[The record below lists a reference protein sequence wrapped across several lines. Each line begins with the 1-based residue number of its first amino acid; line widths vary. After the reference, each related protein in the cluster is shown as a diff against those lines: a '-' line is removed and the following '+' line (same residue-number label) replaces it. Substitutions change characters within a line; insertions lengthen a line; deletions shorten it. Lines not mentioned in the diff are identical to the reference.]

1 MKLKHPS
8 NSASQSLT
16 SSDTRLLVRESLR
29 ISADLAS
36 AAPPSPPAAAKAA
49 QERPLVPDS
58 SFVGLVKDQF
68 LDSSLRLI
76 CCEEVDG
83 RRWQYLAENSYNDG
97 IKSSSAKQSKKNS
110 IRAVSLQTP
119 QAPIEELMTFIR
131 SYVVPEGFP
140 DSVTPSYVPYMTWR
154 ALKHFFGGAMGVFT
168 TQTLLSSLG
177 VSRNT
182 TSGAVA
188 INWIL
193 KDGAGRV
200 GKMLFARQGKKF
212 DYDLK
217 QLRFAGDLLMELGAG
232 VELATAAVP
241 HLFLPLACAA
251 NVAKNVSAVTS
262 TSTRTPIYKAF
273 AKGENIGD
281 VTAKGECVGNIAD
294 LLGTGLSIV
303 ISKRNPSLFTT
314 FALLSCGYLMSS
326 YKEVKS
332 VVLHTLNRARFT
344 VAVESFLSTGPRF
357 KDAFQDPNSY
367 LTLEP
372 IFEKERYI
380 VTCNPSK
387 GKIYALF
394 KDQAKSDDILKAAFH
409 AHVLLHIICSSNQN
423 SPTSRTQEHDLSVVS
438 PTLGD
443 LQSHIAESY
452 KMVSALYEP
461 FKNKTKE
468 QGWVMSE
475 SLLNPGRA
483 RLCFRNEIGV
493 VVLGLWIPAVGWS
506 SAAREAAL
514 RLSLRAIT
522 GPNGSVPTF
531 DEFALR
537 EIYDGLSDDL
547 RVRVGQHF
555 WDLDSRYL
563 DGLTDGKKE
572 VEHCKFL
579 VGVYYKHGYGLGFMF
594 AAYLDVVCTAKQ
606 NIANW
611 IPVFILVPGAEVTQA
626 MVTQHIHTAL
636 VKVRLYRVTRGTLG
650 GRYIVRE
657 LLFVVSDVGVPQ
669 VFAGG
674 WSPASLTFLSNT
686 CGTPTSLTA
695 KKI

>member
-29 ISADLAS
+29 ISANLAS
-36 AAPPSPPAAAKAA
+36 APPPSPVSAAVTALDRA
-49 QERPLVPDS
+49 LVQDS
-58 SFVGLVKDQF
+58 SFGGLANDQF
-68 LDSSLRLI
+68 LGSSLRLI
-76 CCEEVDG
+76 CCEEIDG
-83 RRWQYLAENSYNDG
+83 RRWQYFAENNYNNG
-97 IKSSSAKQSKKNS
+97 FRSSGSKQLKKNS

-119 QAPIEELMTFIR
+119 QAPVEELMSFIR

-177 VSRNT
+177 VSKNT
-182 TSGAVA
+182 ASGAVA

-251 NVAKNVSAVTS
+251 NVVKNVAAVTS

-294 LLGTGLSIV
+294 LLGTGLSIM
-303 ISKRNPSLFTT
+303 ISKKNPSLFTT
-314 FALLSCGYLMSS
+314 FALLSCGYVMSS
-326 YKEVKS
+326 YKEVRS
-332 VVLHTLNRARFT
+332 VVLRTLNRARFT
-344 VAVESFLSTGPRF
+344 VAVESFLITGQVPSLQEGNLKEHIFCLPWKNHRPIVLGPRF

-372 IFEKERYI
+372 IFEKERYV
-380 VTCNPSK
+380 VTYNPSK
-387 GKIYALF
+387 GRIYALF
-394 KDQAKSDDILKAAFH
+394 RDQAKSDDILKATFH

-423 SPTSRTQEHDLSVVS
+423 SHNSRKQEHDLSAVL

-452 KMVSALYEP
+452 KMVSALYGP
-461 FKNKTKE
+461 FKNKAKE

-483 RLCFRNEIGV
+483 RLCELV
-493 VVLGLWIPAVGWS
+493 V
-506 SAAREAAL
+506 
-514 RLSLRAIT
+514 
-522 GPNGSVPTF
+522 
-531 DEFALR
+531 
-537 EIYDGLSDDL
+537 
-547 RVRVGQHF
+547 
-555 WDLDSRYL
+555 
-563 DGLTDGKKE
+563 
-572 VEHCKFL
+572 
-579 VGVYYKHGYGLGFMF
+579 
-594 AAYLDVVCTAKQ
+594 
-606 NIANW
+606 
-611 IPVFILVPGAEVTQA
+611 
-626 MVTQHIHTAL
+626 
-636 VKVRLYRVTRGTLG
+636 
-650 GRYIVRE
+650 
-657 LLFVVSDVGVPQ
+657 
-669 VFAGG
+669 
-674 WSPASLTFLSNT
+674 
-686 CGTPTSLTA
+686 
-695 KKI
+695 